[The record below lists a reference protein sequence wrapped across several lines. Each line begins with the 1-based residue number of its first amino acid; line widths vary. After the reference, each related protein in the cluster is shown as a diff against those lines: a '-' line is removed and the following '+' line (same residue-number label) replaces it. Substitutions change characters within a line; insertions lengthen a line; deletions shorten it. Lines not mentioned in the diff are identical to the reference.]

1 MNENLY
7 TEIIG
12 KITPILTGSQLG
24 EISGIIKSALCKYD
38 VISTADEREN
48 TQHSNR
54 QLLDT
59 FISAKRVEGCSDKTL
74 EVYRNYL
81 SFWIKDFVGS
91 ILNATTNDMR
101 LYLAHL
107 QSDRKNTNVSVDNHR
122 RILSSFFRWLE
133 EEDFVKKS
141 PMRRIHKIR
150 QMKAVKEP
158 FSEDELEIL
167 RSNCDNL
174 RDLAI
179 IEFLVS
185 TGVRIGELVGLNIKD
200 IDFEK
205 RQCVVLGKGNKQR
218 IVYFSTRA
226 KIRLLDYL
234 KERKDDSDALF
245 VALNPPHN
253 RLLINGI
260 ESRLRNFG
268 NKLGIRVHPHRFRR
282 TLATRALDRGMPIE
296 QVQHML
302 GHSKLD
308 TTLIYV
314 KVEDSN
320 VEHSHHKYI
329 D

>member
-1 MNENLY
+1 MPGRQSKAISRPSAIRAAARRLGFDSPTGHMNENLY

-133 EEDFVKKS
+133 EEDFVKKA
-141 PMRRIHKIR
+141 
-150 QMKAVKEP
+150 Q
-158 FSEDELEIL
+158 
-167 RSNCDNL
+167 
-174 RDLAI
+174 
-179 IEFLVS
+179 
-185 TGVRIGELVGLNIKD
+185 
-200 IDFEK
+200 
-205 RQCVVLGKGNKQR
+205 
-218 IVYFSTRA
+218 
-226 KIRLLDYL
+226 
-234 KERKDDSDALF
+234 
-245 VALNPPHN
+245 
-253 RLLINGI
+253 
-260 ESRLRNFG
+260 
-268 NKLGIRVHPHRFRR
+268 
-282 TLATRALDRGMPIE
+282 
-296 QVQHML
+296 
-302 GHSKLD
+302 
-308 TTLIYV
+308 
-314 KVEDSN
+314 
-320 VEHSHHKYI
+320 
-329 D
+329 